1 VGTCSIVRRTV
12 VAAGLFGTLV
22 LSGSHWAWAARS
34 EMTSPGRSID
44 PDPRERTSGIDEAP
58 WKQSVVPHLAL
69 YLNLMESVGAEDDR
83 IQKEMRQSAAQPEK
97 RTDYGQEI
105 GINKDEEELVLAIL
119 LEAYHQR
126 EDLQK
131 QKDAAVNEGGL
142 AAGRDDLAGVA
153 AAQARE
159 AELIRAR
166 SRVLN
171 DMWAALKA
179 NLGDESLRKL
189 DAYVNREFS
198 EEPALSVVH

>member
-1 VGTCSIVRRTV
+1 
-12 VAAGLFGTLV
+12 
-22 LSGSHWAWAARS
+22 LSGSAGAWAARS

-44 PDPRERTSGIDEAP
+44 PDPREKTSGIDGSP
-58 WKQSVVPHLAL
+58 LKQSVVPHLAL

-131 QKDAAVNEGGL
+131 QKDAAVSEGGL

-153 AAQARE
+153 AAQAKE

-189 DAYVNREFS
+189 DAYVNREFA
-198 EEPALSVVH
+198 EGPELGAIR